1 MVWVIVGFLSA
12 PQLPYV
18 DLRILIYLNPMH
30 AVDRFAVKMEL
41 YVSEPPN
48 PFMPILPD
56 ILAEMQRLI
65 EAAHAKPI
73 LMRAIGG
80 LAIRV
85 KSGDM
90 QRFFAREYR
99 DLDFVVAENERKR
112 IESFFQEMGYESN
125 RQFNLLNGSKRQI
138 YLDPDSDRH
147 VDIFVGKFE
156 MCHKLPMDGR
166 LEIDP
171 VTVPLAELLLSKA
184 QIVELN
190 RKDALDI
197 ASLLLYNETGHT
209 DDGKINLD
217 YIAKLCGQDWGL
229 YKTTSLSLK
238 RVEEV
243 VRDETLN
250 LTESERDSI
259 LKRITAIH
267 QTFETMPKSLA
278 WQMRDKVGTRVR
290 WYEEVEEVAR

>member
-1 MVWVIVGFLSA
+1 MA
-12 PQLPYV
+12 
-18 DLRILIYLNPMH
+18 
-30 AVDRFAVKMEL
+30 
-41 YVSEPPN
+41 
-48 PFMPILPD
+48 ILPD
-56 ILAEMQRLI
+56 ILAEMHRLI

-90 QRFFAREYR
+90 QKFFSREYG

-112 IESFFQEMGYESN
+112 IEPFFQEMGYESN
-125 RQFNLLNGSKRQI
+125 RQFNLLNGSRRQI
-138 YLDPDSDRH
+138 YLDPNSDRH

-156 MCHKLPMDGR
+156 MCHKLPMNSR

-171 VTVPLAELLLSKA
+171 VTVPLAELLLSKG

-197 ASLLLYNETGHT
+197 ASLLLYNETGNT

-229 YKTTSLSLK
+229 YKTTSMSLK

-243 VRDETLN
+243 VREETLN
-250 LTESERDSI
+250 LAESERG
-259 LKRITAIH
+259 LMLQRIAAIY

>member
-1 MVWVIVGFLSA
+1 
-12 PQLPYV
+12 
-18 DLRILIYLNPMH
+18 LI
-30 AVDRFAVKMEL
+30 D
-41 YVSEPPN
+41 
-48 PFMPILPD
+48 
-56 ILAEMQRLI
+56 
-65 EAAHAKPI
+65 AAHQNSM
-73 LMRAIGG
+73 LLRAIGG

-85 KSGDM
+85 RSGDF
-90 QRFFAREYR
+90 QKFFTREYR

-112 IESFFQEMGYESN
+112 LEPFFHEMGYEAN

-138 YLDPDSDRH
+138 YHDPNSERH
-147 VDIFVGKFE
+147 VDIFVGNFE
-156 MCHKLPMDGR
+156 MCHKLPMNGR
-166 LEIDP
+166 LDIDP

-184 QIVELN
+184 QIVQLN

-197 ASLLLYNETGHT
+197 AALLLYNETGRT
-209 DDGKINLD
+209 DDGRINLD

-229 YKTTSLSLK
+229 YKTASISLK

-250 LTESERDSI
+250 LAESERGLI
-259 LKRITAIH
+259 LKRASEIL
-267 QTFETMPKSLA
+267 QTFETMPKSMA

>member
-1 MVWVIVGFLSA
+1 
-12 PQLPYV
+12 
-18 DLRILIYLNPMH
+18 
-30 AVDRFAVKMEL
+30 
-41 YVSEPPN
+41 
-48 PFMPILPD
+48 MPILPD
-56 ILAEMQRLI
+56 IFAELHRLI
-65 EAAHAKPI
+65 DAAHASPL

-90 QRFFAREYR
+90 QKFFSREYR

-112 IESFFQEMGYESN
+112 IEPFFQEMGYESN
-125 RQFNLLNGSKRQI
+125 RQFNLLNGAKRQI
-138 YLDPDSDRH
+138 YLDPNSDRN
-147 VDIFVGKFE
+147 VDLFVGKFE

-171 VTVPLAELLLSKA
+171 VTVPLAELFLSKA

-197 ASLLLYNETGHT
+197 TCLLLYNDTGNT
-209 DDGKINLD
+209 DEGKINLD
-217 YIAKLCGQDWGL
+217 YIARLCGQDWGL
-229 YKTTSLSLK
+229 YKTTSMSLK
-238 RVEEV
+238 RVEDV

-250 LTESERDSI
+250 LTESERGLI
-259 LKRITAIH
+259 QKRIAEIH
-267 QTFETMPKSLA
+267 QTFEAMPKTLA

>member
-1 MVWVIVGFLSA
+1 
-12 PQLPYV
+12 
-18 DLRILIYLNPMH
+18 
-30 AVDRFAVKMEL
+30 
-41 YVSEPPN
+41 
-48 PFMPILPD
+48 MPILPD
-56 ILAEMQRLI
+56 IFAEMHRLI
-65 EAAHAKPI
+65 DAAHATSL

-90 QRFFAREYR
+90 ERFFARDYR

-112 IESFFQEMGYESN
+112 LEPFFQEMGYVAN

-156 MCHKLPMDGR
+156 MCHQLPMNGR

-197 ASLLLYNETGHT
+197 ACLLLYNETGET
-209 DDGKINLD
+209 DDGRINLNR
-217 YIAKLCGQDWGL
+217 IAKLCGQDWGL
-229 YKTTSLSLK
+229 YKTTSISLK
-238 RVEEV
+238 GVEEV

-250 LTESERDSI
+250 LKESERDLI
-259 LKRITAIH
+259 LKRIAEIK
-267 QTFETMPKSLA
+267 QTFETMPKTLA